1 MANKKEHIDL
11 SQVDDIKNLSPEE
24 SVKVRDRD
32 IKISLTPLFCVVTS
46 LITIILTAGIY
57 LIKRDLM
64 FTIQA
69 ALVIP
74 LLIYVSAVDLKL
86 HMAPNWISIALAIIG
101 IPNIIVSAI
110 NSDYNDLLYNRFL
123 GLIVGFLFLFVAGFI
138 SKGGIGAADIKITTA
153 MGLFMGFEG
162 IFTGQLIG
170 IFFAA
175 IVSIILLII
184 KKADKKTR
192 IALLPYLSAG
202 MVVAMFLPN
211 NLLF

>member
-1 MANKKEHIDL
+1 MDNKKDYIDL
-11 SQVDDIKNLSPEE
+11 SQVEDVKMLSPEE

-32 IKISLTPLFCVVTS
+32 IKIPLTPLFCIITS
-46 LITIILTAGIY
+46 LITVLLAAGIY
-57 LIKRDLM
+57 LLKGNLM

-69 ALVIP
+69 ALIIP

-86 HMAPNWISIALAIIG
+86 HMAPNWISIVLAIIG
-101 IPNIIVSAI
+101 IPSIIVSAI
-110 NSDYNDLLYNRFL
+110 NSDYNDLLFNRFL
-123 GLIVGFLFLFVAGFI
+123 GVIMGFLLLFIAGFI

-175 IVSIILLII
+175 IVSIILLVI